1 MVDTGELEN
10 YLNDKSAKANDIVE
24 IMLDGVVESKEDPL
38 TKRKYKVLNLPVKCN
53 GRDLIFSPNKDAL
66 KVLNEA
72 WGTETMNWIG
82 KKFRIQ
88 FYPKTSFGKT
98 TQAILPRVET
108 DEKVK

>member
-10 YLNDKSAKANDIVE
+10 YLNDKSAKEHDNVE
-24 IMLDGVVESKEDPL
+24 IVGDGLVEQKEDPN

-66 KVLNEA
+66 KVLNEK

-82 KKFRIQ
+82 KSFKIQ

-98 TQAILPRVET
+98 TNAILPRVIEP
-108 DEKVK
+108 EKVK